1 MDKIISKNDKYQIAI
16 LIIVVLFILLVV
28 FALVFRHVDLGN
40 KNKNSIGDVLTD
52 GDLSINYVDGQDI
65 NIKDGKEHEY
75 NISITNLSEKKIY
88 YSIFLSDLNKN
99 IADVSIEDEDHKII
113 NKLEE
118 DLDEKKIINLHAIQ
132 GGETLRFLVKVKTS
146 EDGHFKGKLMVVN
159 ESLSYDSFADL
170 LLTTYE
176 VGVAKTR
183 IGSEVSTV
191 NEGLLVTED
200 NKGKTYFF
208 RGSIDYNYVKLNDLM
223 FRIVRINGDGSV
235 RIVLD
240 DVLSEQAPY
249 NVNPSSETASP
260 AALSSL
266 KHASVTNKLNEW
278 LNKNLSEYSRY
289 IVNSD
294 FCTDISF
301 NNYINNNQYSNSY
314 NRIFVDNTPDLYCSG
329 DIYSGKVGL
338 LSADE
343 IVLAGAY
350 RDVSNDKYY
359 LFNSNIKNGYVTSS
373 SYSFNG
379 SEFHM
384 ISVTKNGAF
393 GGSVLGSENTYLR
406 PVISIGANAKIK
418 GTGRIDNPY
427 IIVA

>member
-1 MDKIISKNDKYQIAI
+1 MSKSIGKSDKYQIAI
-16 LIIVVLFILLVV
+16 LIIVVLFILLVI
-28 FALVFRHVDLGN
+28 FALIFRHVDLGN
-40 KNKNSIGDVLTD
+40 RNRNSVGDVLTD
-52 GDLSINYVDGQDI
+52 GELSINYIDGQEV
-65 NIKDGKEHEY
+65 NIRDSKEHEY
-75 NISITNLSEKKIY
+75 NISITNLSDKKIY

-99 IADVSIEDEDHKII
+99 TAEVSIENHDGEVI
-113 NKLEE
+113 NKIEDDLEE
-118 DLDEKKIINLHAIQ
+118 KRIINLYVID
-132 GGETLRFLVKVKTS
+132 GEETLRFVVKIK
-146 EDGHFKGKLMVVN
+146 DPDGGHFKAMLTVVN
-159 ESLSYDSFADL
+159 ESLSYDSFADVIL
-170 LLTTYE
+170 SSHQ

-191 NEGLLVTED
+191 NEGLLETED
-200 NKGKTYFF
+200 NKGKSYFF
-208 RGSIDYNYVKLNDLM
+208 RGNINYNYVKINNLL

-240 DVLSEQAPY
+240 NIINEAYPY
-249 NVNPSSETASP
+249 NVNPAAEGVTP
-260 AALSSL
+260 AALASL
-266 KHASVTNKLNEW
+266 KHASVTGRLNEW
-278 LNKNLSEYSRY
+278 LNKNLAEYNKY

-294 FCTDISF
+294 FCTDINF
-301 NNYINNNQYSNSY
+301 NIYINNNQYSNSY

-359 LFNSNIKNGYVTSS
+359 LYNSNIKEGYVTSS

-379 SEFHM
+379 SQFHM
-384 ISVTKNGAF
+384 ISVMKNGAF
-393 GGSVLGSENTYLR
+393 GGSVMASENTHLR

-418 GTGRIDNPY
+418 GNGTIDNPY